1 MASTPTVNIPSVNSS
16 IDSLKMAEGSPG
28 GFAGAGGAKNVNFL
42 SQLEHMMVA
51 VKKEANSLESMK
63 LKIKDMDELKNK
75 LVDAKSRLTAA
86 ESENQ
91 QLRRLVKDSD
101 DQNIA
106 IRNDMQ
112 RLNDIYHAERTKLTE
127 AQQAITRLE
136 QEISGIKREKEFFS
150 SEAAKVPELK
160 SALKTAKTQLSA
172 SAKNS
177 SEEKLQLETKFA
189 EVSKKCSL
197 LEKANED
204 SSRHLSNMQSE
215 LNAGK
220 TRIQELELEVL
231 TETEKVN
238 REKALR
244 AVAQDRYLMSTED
257 LRLQVQRLPVSV
269 LKHEERIDGLKN
281 ELQKLKSLAT
291 SKTNELHLSLAEAKK
306 LQEKLELGS
315 QAYTTQITTLQ
326 TSLQDTTNKLNELHR
341 NNTSLKQKYA
351 SKVNEVDVATKEC
364 AEIKTLYKQLQ
375 QTAQQREQEAAQA
388 IKGLN
393 LQSEDYGFK
402 LQSVTAQL
410 EALQQQ
416 TKVSLLIIFSLPFLP
431 LVAHSIIFSF
441 IAVFTN
447 HGRESRLCVWL
458 SKLTDFVLSSFSCF
472 CRVSRA
478 STGKNWRS
486 WKIPNLS
493 YWKKSIVSPRSVCL
507 YVKDLVIDLV
517 RYCYM

>member
-63 LKIKDMDELKNK
+63 LKIKDMEELKNK
-75 LVDAKSRLTAA
+75 LTDAKSRLTAA

-101 DQNIA
+101 DQNVA

-127 AQQAITRLE
+127 AQQVITRLE

-172 SAKNS
+172 TAKNN
-177 SEEKLQLETKFA
+177 SEEKLQLETKCA
-189 EVSKKCSL
+189 EVTKKCSL

-204 SSRHLSNMQSE
+204 SSRHLSNMQSD
-215 LNAGK
+215 LNASK

-326 TSLQDTTNKLNELHR
+326 TSLQDTTNKLNDLHR

-351 SKVNEVDVATKEC
+351 TKVNELDIANKES
-364 AEIKTLYKQLQ
+364 AEVKTLYKQLQ

-416 TKVSLLIIFSLPFLP
+416 TKVRRTQL
-431 LVAHSIIFSF
+431 
-441 IAVFTN
+441 
-447 HGRESRLCVWL
+447 RLCV
-458 SKLTDFVLSSFSCF
+458 KFVHLLLYF
-472 CRVSRA
+472 
-478 STGKNWRS
+478 RS
-486 WKIPNLS
+486 
-493 YWKKSIVSPRSVCL
+493 
-507 YVKDLVIDLV
+507 
-517 RYCYM
+517 